1 MNTKCSSKLIFPF
14 PQLPA
19 ICVKGTVVGRRAPP
33 PLCTESNGMGNCHN
47 GGWSAFSVIRSFCVS
62 KNTAGRREGKLISPH
77 PARLPDCIPVLQDV

>member
-33 PLCTESNGMGNCHN
+33 PYALSQMAWGTATMEVGQLSLLSDPFVSAKTLLVEEKES
-47 GGWSAFSVIRSFCVS
+47 
-62 KNTAGRREGKLISPH
+62 
-77 PARLPDCIPVLQDV
+77 